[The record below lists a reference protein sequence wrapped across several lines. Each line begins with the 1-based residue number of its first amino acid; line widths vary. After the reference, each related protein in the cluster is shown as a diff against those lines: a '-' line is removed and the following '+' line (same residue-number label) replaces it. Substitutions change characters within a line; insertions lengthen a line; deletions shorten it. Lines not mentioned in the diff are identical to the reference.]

1 MTGDDAIKL
10 AASLKRAP
18 SRSHVDEIL
27 TRYDEV
33 DARLVAAGFP
43 PTSPRW
49 RATIERWYRS
59 GKRQLV
65 VRAGRRAGKSSTFS
79 RLGVVEAIYGQHDV
93 PPGDLGTVGVVST
106 RRDEVAKWLDSDTGA
121 NPATE
126 VLASVRPTMATQ
138 PNARIALSSSPMGRL
153 DAHFDAFEE
162 GDNAL
167 QTVDWFSTW
176 EANPTLTEQDTRAL
190 EPDESTWL
198 REYKAIPQSE
208 AESALLAETLI
219 DAAVRRPPMLWDL
232 PPMPGHAYVA
242 TIDPATRGN
251 AFTLIVATRGPDL
264 VRRIALAREWR
275 GSPSSPLRLDEVFAQ
290 IALLVRPYGI
300 THVHTDQFAADA
312 LTEIAWR
319 SKLGLVVEP
328 WSMTT
333 KREAYEELRTITLAR
348 QFECHPDPQVA
359 SDLLGI
365 RKVLTRVGVSYEL
378 AEHGG
383 RHSDYAPA
391 VAMAVSDARLAA
403 AREPVQATVQEKADA
418 AKVTFLRQRERE
430 RKQAEKRGPVPV
442 THRRRMFGG

>member
-1 MTGDDAIKL
+1 
-10 AASLKRAP
+10 
-18 SRSHVDEIL
+18 
-27 TRYDEV
+27 
-33 DARLVAAGFP
+33 
-43 PTSPRW
+43 
-49 RATIERWYRS
+49 
-59 GKRQLV
+59 V

-106 RRDEVAKWLDSDTGA
+106 RRDEAAKRLRTITAILDVLGEKYRPLPGGAIGVELVGRRRAFQVFAASIAGVSGFTGIFILCDEVAKWLDSDTGA